1 MKSPYVPRGDGEEEA
16 MLAAIGAS
24 SFEALLAPVPE
35 AFRLRRPLNLP
46 GPKSEFEVARRL
58 GAMAEKNGH
67 TDRRRVFLGAGIYD
81 HIVPAAVDHLSF
93 RSEFYTAYTPYQ
105 PEVSQGT
112 LIATFEFQTMMA
124 ELTGMDLTNASL
136 YDGATALAEAALLA
150 VSVTKRKRLV
160 VAGPLHP
167 HYLQVL
173 TTFCQGQDISIAVD
187 PAPDGTVGR
196 EWVRDALGGEPA
208 AVIAQGPNF
217 FGIVEDLT
225 DLFAEARA
233 AGARAIQVF
242 EPHALALY
250 KTPGS
255 MGADLAVGEGISLGT
270 APSFGGPAL
279 GLFTARE
286 EFVRYVPGRLI
297 GETLDRDGKRA
308 YVMTLQTR
316 EQHIRRERAT
326 SNICTNQG
334 LLALRAVIYLSLMG
348 PEGMRETAE
357 QCLERA
363 HHAAERL
370 DALDGFRLRHA
381 APFFHEFVLEC
392 PRPAREIVRGCLAR
406 GVIPGVNL
414 GRFADLG
421 PEGADRLLL
430 VCVTEKHSR
439 EDLDALV
446 DAVKEAARG

>member
-1 MKSPYVPRGDGEEEA
+1 
-16 MLAAIGAS
+16 MLEAIGVS
-24 SFEALLAPVPE
+24 RFEDLLAPVPE
-35 AFRLRRPLNLP
+35 AFRLRERLNLP
-46 GPKSEFEVARRL
+46 GPRSEFEVARRL
-58 GAMAEKNGH
+58 EAMAARNGH
-67 TDRRRVFLGAGIYD
+67 PGNRRVFLGAGVYD
-81 HIVPAAVDHLSF
+81 HLVPAAVDHVTF
-93 RSEFYTAYTPYQ
+93 RSEYYTAYTPYQ
-105 PEVSQGT
+105 PEVAQGT
-112 LIATFEFQTMMA
+112 LTAIFEFQSMLA

-150 VSVTKRKRLV
+150 ASVTRRTRIV

-173 TTFCQGQDISIAVD
+173 RTFCRGQDIEVAVD
-187 PAPDGTVGR
+187 PAPDGVVDR
-196 EWVRDALGGEPA
+196 SWLADALAGEPA
-208 AVIAQGPNF
+208 AVVAQSPNF
-217 FGIVEDLT
+217 FGIVEDVS
-225 DLFAEARA
+225 DVFERARE
-233 AGARAIQVF
+233 AGARGVQVF

-255 MGADLAVGEGISLGT
+255 LGADLAVGEGISLGT
-270 APSFGGPAL
+270 PPQFGGPGL
-279 GLFTARE
+279 GLFTARQE
-286 EFVRYVPGRLI
+286 YVRHVPGRLI

-334 LLALRAVIYLSLMG
+334 LLALRATVYLSLMG
-348 PEGMRETAE
+348 PRGMEETAE

-363 HHAAERL
+363 HYAADRL
-370 DALDGFRLRHA
+370 AALDGFRLRYP

-392 PRPAREIVRGCLAR
+392 PRPAREIVRGCLIR

-414 GRFADLG
+414 GRFAELG

-430 VCVTEKHSR
+430 VCATEKHTKD
-439 EDLDALV
+439 DLDALV